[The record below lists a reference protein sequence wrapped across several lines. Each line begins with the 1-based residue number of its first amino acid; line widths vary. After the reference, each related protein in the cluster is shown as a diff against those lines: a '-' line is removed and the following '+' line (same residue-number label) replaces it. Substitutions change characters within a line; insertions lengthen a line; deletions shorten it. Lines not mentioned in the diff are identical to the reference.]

1 MVKRRVIRKSSA
13 VDSLLYSS
21 RNVETVREQMLQ
33 IDDMFKQVMNV
44 HKEYNSLLPLEA
56 QEGDKKWFDDIDA
69 DMLVFKQKIHNWIR
83 EAEHDRDAELKEK
96 ASVKSKRSS
105 KSSSK
110 SSSSRSS
117 STRSSRSE
125 RALMEKLEMAEL
137 KAEAEFMEK

>member
-1 MVKRRVIRKSSA
+1 M
-13 VDSLLYSS
+13 
-21 RNVETVREQMLQ
+21 
-33 IDDMFKQVMNV
+33 IDV
-44 HKEYNSLLPLEA
+44 HNECNSLLPLEA
-56 QEGDKKWFDDIDA
+56 QEDDDDIDA
-69 DMLVFKQKIHNWIR
+69 DMLVFKQKIENWIR
-83 EAEHDRDAELKEK
+83 EAALDMDAELKEK

-125 RALMEKLEMAEL
+125 RALMEKLEMAGL